1 MPIVYL
7 NGDYVPLE
15 EARVSVLD
23 RGFTFGDGV
32 YEVFLVYRKQI
43 FRFEEHMQRLDNSLA
58 AIHMKNPLTR
68 EKWREILMTLVN
80 GHPAADQSLYLQIT
94 RGVSARDHAIALAT
108 TPTIFAMNKPLP
120 QQDFTRGIS
129 AITLEDIR
137 WKFCH
142 IKAITLLP
150 SVLLR
155 HQATLAGAT
164 EAILLRD
171 GMVTEGA
178 ASNVFI
184 VHDGVIKTPP
194 KDGSLLPGI
203 TRDLV
208 LELLVDAGIPCA
220 ETRFG
225 REDLMAA
232 KEVWITSST
241 WEIVPVIR
249 LDDRPVGD
257 GKPGPHWQRVFEI
270 YQRFK
275 NNPVLSQ
282 PR

>member
-15 EARVSVLD
+15 EARIPVLD

-32 YEVFLVYRKQI
+32 YEMFLVYRRQI
-43 FRFEEHMQRLDNSLA
+43 FRFEEHMQRLDDSLA
-58 AIHMKNPLTR
+58 AIYMKNPLPR
-68 EKWREILMTLVN
+68 EKWREILMTLVDGN
-80 GHPAADQSLYLQIT
+80 PAADQSLYLQVT
-94 RGVSARDHAIALAT
+94 RGVSERDHAITLAQ
-108 TPTIFAMNKPLP
+108 TPTIFAMSKSLP
-120 QQDFTRGIS
+120 QRDLMRGICT
-129 AITLEDIR
+129 ITLEDIR

-155 HQATLAGAT
+155 HQASLAGAT

-171 GMVTEGA
+171 GIVTEGA

-184 VHDGVIKTPP
+184 VHNGVIKTPP

-232 KEVWITSST
+232 EEVWITSST